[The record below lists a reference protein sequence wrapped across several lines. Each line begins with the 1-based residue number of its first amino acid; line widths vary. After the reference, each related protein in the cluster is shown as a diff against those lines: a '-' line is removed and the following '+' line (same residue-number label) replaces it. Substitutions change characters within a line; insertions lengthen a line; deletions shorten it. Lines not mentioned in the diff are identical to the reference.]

1 MQRLVDPLVDEFV
14 WYREA
19 PTFASQPST
28 TDVPAH
34 IAGHVCYGDSV
45 VDEWFVVFLMQVIT
59 ERFPGLVA
67 QVWDQDG
74 EFLLIEAA
82 CSLPDWLE
90 PETSGNRIFLKDG
103 CLHILPL
110 EPGGEAHPQP
120 LALLPALDR
129 LLHQGQESR
138 ASEEVQRAIKGRTE
152 GFPDKAKAEVH
163 GAVCLLPAG
172 LGRALEGR
180 PQLASWAIGTL
191 YHRDID
197 DMKAVDRASRYA
209 DHERVG
215 HKIRFSRC
223 RYAQLSHQKL
233 QASGFFPLPSVGS
246 RDYPAAERG
255 MKLACGCM
263 MLHRRLEEI
272 LRDDCPLNRRIAFHS
287 EQDTH
292 WQVLCRDLRPAAFD
306 PDASEVLE
314 QEDGKVRELF
324 AKYRETEE
332 YRRFLHHCEQA
343 CAVLSESTRAEH
355 AMDDG
360 LFGSRGELFDDDD
373 GWLDS
378 GEPTIRSTLD
388 RLEKA
393 QDSSRGSLHEVED
406 LAERMRDFFVGESTF
421 QGAEVG
427 GEFDSSTLDPDAF
440 IAQMREALGFEGPS
454 ESDASDSEG
463 SDVDRRRR
471 HGNDPGSVG
480 PTYREVSGDEVDSD
494 DEEDAFYLA
503 YDARLRE
510 ELRLEGPSVRPR
522 ADQDASFAK
531 DAQGKVSEE
540 HEEEGSSP
548 TRERD
553 FDMSVVENFLAS
565 YAAQEGLPGPVS
577 NFAGLF
583 DIAVPGPEVDPSE
596 DPT

>member
-1 MQRLVDPLVDEFV
+1 MQDEEQEGRNLEEIKEHVQRLVDPLVDEFV

-67 QVWDQDG
+67 QEGKHTPNPWRSFQRST
-74 EFLLIEAA
+74 ASYTKA
-82 CSLPDWLE
+82 RSRE
-90 PETSGNRIFLKDG
+90 PRK
-103 CLHILPL
+103 
-110 EPGGEAHPQP
+110 
-120 LALLPALDR
+120 
-129 LLHQGQESR
+129 
-138 ASEEVQRAIKGRTE
+138 
-152 GFPDKAKAEVH
+152 
-163 GAVCLLPAG
+163 
-172 LGRALEGR
+172 
-180 PQLASWAIGTL
+180 
-191 YHRDID
+191 RDID
-197 DMKAVDRASRYA
+197 DMKAVDRAS
-209 DHERVG
+209 
-215 HKIRFSRC
+215 
-223 RYAQLSHQKL
+223 
-233 QASGFFPLPSVGS
+233 
-246 RDYPAAERG
+246 
-255 MKLACGCM
+255 
-263 MLHRRLEEI
+263 
-272 LRDDCPLNRRIAFHS
+272 S

-292 WQVLCRDLRPAAFD
+292 WQVLCRGLRPAAFD